1 MGSEGEG
8 LRASETQGYRLDPFR
23 PIPGLAGPHAQTI
36 LGRYIRRPRAPAA
49 QTHRLELDD
58 GDFLDLDCFDQPGL
72 PDDGP
77 VVVVLHG
84 LEGCSASGYV
94 LQTVTE
100 LAGRG
105 LRAIAMNFRSCSGPP
120 NRLPRGYHA
129 GETTDLG
136 SVLRWARD
144 RFPAAPLGAVGF
156 SLGGSVLLNYL
167 AEQGH
172 DPHGLAAAAAVSV
185 PFDLA
190 AGADALERGSG
201 RIYGRYFVRK
211 LGRKLAL
218 KAEQL
223 GPVCDLDHAARARS
237 VREFD
242 DRVTA
247 PLFGF
252 RDAADYYARSSS
264 APLLDRIR
272 TPTLLLQAL
281 DDPFLPASTVPVEAI
296 ERNPWLV
303 SGITPRGGHVGF
315 LGGSLRQP
323 HFWAEREAARF
334 LAARLGPAS
343 AGSPARDPSRQLD
356 PAESGRH
363 G

>member
-1 MGSEGEG
+1 MAE
-8 LRASETQGYRLDPFR
+8 YRVEPFR

-36 LGRYIRRPRAPAA
+36 AGRYIRRPRAPSARR
-49 QTHRLELDD
+49 HRLELDD
-58 GDFLDLDCFDQPGL
+58 GDFLDLDTFHQPEL
-72 PDDGP
+72 ADEDPLA
-77 VVVVLHG
+77 VVLHG

-94 LQTVTE
+94 LQTVNE
-100 LAGRG
+100 LAACRI
-105 LRAIAMNFRSCSGPP
+105 RAVAMNFRSCSGAP

-129 GETTDLG
+129 GETTDLDAVVG
-136 SVLRWARD
+136 WVRD
-144 RFPAAPLGAVGF
+144 RYPDAPLGAVGF

-167 AEQGH
+167 AEQG
-172 DPHGLAAAAAVSV
+172 DGPPGVSAAAAVSV

-223 GPVCDLDHAARARS
+223 GPVCDLEHAGRARS

-252 RDAADYYARSSS
+252 RDAADYYARSS
-264 APLLDRIR
+264 ATRVLDRIR
-272 TPTLLLQAL
+272 TPTLLIQAL
-281 DDPFLPASTVPVEAI
+281 DDPFLPEASVPVEAI
-296 ERNPWLV
+296 GRNPWLV

-315 LGGSLRQP
+315 LAGTVRRPL
-323 HFWAEREAARF
+323 FWAEREAARF
-334 LAARLGPAS
+334 LAARLGPGS
-343 AGSPARDPSRQLD
+343 ALRSEHLPSRQHD
-356 PAESGRH
+356 QAGTA
-363 G
+363 GDG